1 MVKGKCRYGLWI
13 PGGKQ
18 RRRGF
23 VEENC
28 VRVEVLGRDVWWQD
42 VEFEV
47 EHG

>member
-1 MVKGKCRYGLWI
+1 MVNGRRRYGLWI
-13 PGGKQ
+13 PVGKQ

-28 VRVEVLGRDVWWQD
+28 VQVEVLGRDVWWQD
-42 VEFEV
+42 VEFEI